1 MPPTHKRKPSRIDSD
16 AEEDFENSVHSD
28 SRSSSRSPSPELR
41 EDPPACRAIQV
52 REQQKKANDA
62 KKKLRAAERR
72 LADITNQDDTA
83 PKRGRK
89 KRKVLAGGSEVETKE
104 IKHLAHK
111 FYNPLKRF
119 ENRGSKIQ
127 GELADLLDI
136 LPAKFHGDVMRSDWL
151 IKLFNSEMG
160 TQRSNSAGRVRPQCG
175 TEIFDCTA
183 ADLATPESRRDKF
196 RTSIGY
202 VEDADGSHYEVFKVE
217 ILHKNYNGSLDVDT
231 VFRGPK
237 LHLVFACVTRGPAA
251 GKAMKITGTPTQA
264 TGKCVAQLWGLRHST
279 PGSIAACAM
288 LAHWAVSADIELTPC
303 GAETGINWQADLEKY
318 IKYLQ
323 NGLDKRKASVLRIF
337 REWDEIFFPD
347 TNSSLGANGK
357 ANGNGGGNAEKQMQ
371 DAMDLLN
378 ADEEEVPA
386 EAA

>member
-1 MPPTHKRKPSRIDSD
+1 MMWISD
-16 AEEDFENSVHSD
+16 
-28 SRSSSRSPSPELR
+28 
-41 EDPPACRAIQV
+41 
-52 REQQKKANDA
+52 
-62 KKKLRAAERR
+62 
-72 LADITNQDDTA
+72 
-83 PKRGRK
+83 
-89 KRKVLAGGSEVETKE
+89 
-104 IKHLAHK
+104 LAHTVNTDVNDQ
-111 FYNPLKRF
+111 YNPLERF

-136 LPAKFHGDVMRSDWL
+136 LPAKFHGDVMCSDWL

-160 TQRSNSAGRVRPQCG
+160 TQRSNSACRVRPQCG

-202 VEDADGSHYEVFKVE
+202 VEDADGSHYEVFNVE

-279 PGSIAACAM
+279 PGSIAACAI
-288 LAHWAVSADIELTPC
+288 LARWAVSADIELTPR

-337 REWDEIFFPD
+337 REWDDIFFPD
-347 TNSSLGANGK
+347 TDSSLGANG
-357 ANGNGGGNAEKQMQ
+357 NGGGDAEKQMQ

>member
-1 MPPTHKRKPSRIDSD
+1 MPPTQKRKPSRIDSD
-16 AEEDFENSVHSD
+16 AEEDLENSVHSD

-41 EDPPACRAIQV
+41 EDLPRAELYKAV

-62 KKKLRAAERR
+62 KKELRAAVRR
-72 LADITNQDDTA
+72 LADIPNQDDTA

-89 KRKVLAGGSEVETKE
+89 KRKVLAGGSEDETKE
-104 IKHLAHK
+104 IKHLVHK
-111 FYNPLKRF
+111 FMITKMMWI
-119 ENRGSKIQ
+119 SD
-127 GELADLLDI
+127 LA
-136 LPAKFHGDVMRSDWL
+136 HT
-151 IKLFNSEMG
+151 FNSEMG
-160 TQRSNSAGRVRPQCG
+160 TQRSNSTGRVCPQCG

-183 ADLATPESRRDKF
+183 ADLATLESRRDKF

-202 VEDADGSHYEVFKVE
+202 VEDADGSHYEVFNVE

-237 LHLVFACVTRGPAA
+237 LHLVFACVMRGLAA

-264 TGKCVAQLWGLRHST
+264 TGKCVAQLWGLHHST
-279 PGSIAACAM
+279 PGSIAACAI
-288 LAHWAVSADIELTPC
+288 LARWAVSADIELTPR
-303 GAETGINWQADLEKY
+303 GAETGINWQAALEKY

-323 NGLDKRKASVLRIF
+323 NGLDKRKASILRIF

-347 TNSSLGANGK
+347 TDSSLGANG
-357 ANGNGGGNAEKQMQ
+357 NGGGDAEKQMQ